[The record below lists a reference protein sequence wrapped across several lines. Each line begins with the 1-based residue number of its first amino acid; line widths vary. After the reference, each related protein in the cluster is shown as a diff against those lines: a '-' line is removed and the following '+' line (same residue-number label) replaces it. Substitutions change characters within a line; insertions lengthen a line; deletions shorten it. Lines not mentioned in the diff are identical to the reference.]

1 MAKKIIIF
9 IIFIFCLVFQ
19 VLPVIRSGTN
29 IGNGIGFWGPNG
41 HDGVWHLALINQI
54 SNPFVINMPIFSGEI
69 LKNYHPF
76 FDIFIAYFSKLTS
89 INSSIILF
97 QIFPILSSIL
107 YLFLSYKVGK
117 LVTKSE
123 KGGILLM
130 LLNTINNSFG
140 WIINYFR
147 YKNFE
152 GESLFWAMQ
161 SPSNQL
167 NPPFVLSISLLLL
180 LIFILLSNQKNLNN
194 KNLTF
199 ISLILIFLPVIKAYS
214 AIPAFII
221 FTIFVIKNKKYYITL
236 LISLFL
242 SIILFLQFN
251 KNSSSLLLWQPFW
264 FIRSLFESTDK
275 LFFPRFAALA
285 QTSGIKLLLFYTI
298 GIPIFYLGN
307 FAFRLV
313 SFLKP
318 LKKSWFS
325 ISLYLSII
333 ILSTIPLFFIQ
344 SGTSWNT
351 IQFLYYAIFL
361 LNIPLTYYLSKTNIF
376 ITSFIILIQLLPLF
390 ASFPQYIG
398 KVPPSYISNSEI
410 QCLEFLKIQ
419 PKSIILTYPYDAYI
433 KDKLSAPIPLYAYT
447 TTSYVSAYTSQ
458 LTYLEDE
465 MNLSNSGYDFKTRRQ
480 NSEKFFKQENEFQD
494 RGFLLNNK
502 IDYVYLVGEQINKT
516 SIDTKKLFIDSVFQ
530 NSDCQIYKVQ
540 K

>member
-1 MAKKIIIF
+1 MRKYLIE
-9 IIFIFCLVFQ
+9 
-19 VLPVIRSGTN
+19 
-29 IGNGIGFWGPNG
+29 
-41 HDGVWHLALINQI
+41 HLCR
-54 SNPFVINMPIFSGEI
+54 
-69 LKNYHPF
+69 
-76 FDIFIAYFSKLTS
+76 T
-89 INSSIILF
+89 
-97 QIFPILSSIL
+97 
-107 YLFLSYKVGK
+107 
-117 LVTKSE
+117 
-123 KGGILLM
+123 
-130 LLNTINNSFG
+130 G
-140 WIINYFR
+140 W
-147 YKNFE
+147 
-152 GESLFWAMQ
+152 Q
-161 SPSNQL
+161 
-167 NPPFVLSISLLLL
+167 
-180 LIFILLSNQKNLNN
+180 
-194 KNLTF
+194 
-199 ISLILIFLPVIKAYS
+199 
-214 AIPAFII
+214 
-221 FTIFVIKNKKYYITL
+221 
-236 LISLFL
+236 
-242 SIILFLQFN
+242 
-251 KNSSSLLLWQPFW
+251 NSSSLLLWQPFW

-351 IQFLYYAIFL
+351 IQFLYYSIFL
-361 LNIPLTYYLSKTNIF
+361 LNIPFTYYLSKTNIF

-410 QCLEFLKIQ
+410 RCLEFLKNQ

-447 TTSYVSAYTSQ
+447 TTSYVSAYTKQ

-465 MNLSNSGYDFKTRRQ
+465 MNLSNSGYDYKTRRQ
-480 NSEKFFKQENEFQD
+480 NSEKFFSQKNEFQD